1 MHNSKITAYNVER
14 GEGEIAHGSR
24 QPSNLQGSNYL
35 LCKRA
40 VFSSSLLPAKAQ
52 FEPQGD

>member
-1 MHNSKITAYNVER
+1 MHNSNITAYNVER